1 MKGVI
6 NVTTID
12 KRKGCWGIRL
22 FFSFCVLRVW
32 YSAGWELVCN

>member
-12 KRKGCWGIRL
+12 KRKGCWGIHSVFL
-22 FFSFCVLRVW
+22 VVCVRVW
-32 YSAGWELVCN
+32 YSAGWELVRN